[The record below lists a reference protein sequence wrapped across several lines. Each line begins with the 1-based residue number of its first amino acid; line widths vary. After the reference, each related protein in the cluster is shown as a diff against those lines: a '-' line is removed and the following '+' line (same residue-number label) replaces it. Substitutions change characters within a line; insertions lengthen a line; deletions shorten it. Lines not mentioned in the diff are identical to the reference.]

1 MIIGTSSSVA
11 TISFKFESAVETR
24 AGLMMS
30 SPDRIASP
38 MVMASLLFLFYDFVQ
53 IAKWLMKLS
62 KPGGDLRGE
71 SRNRRQLRQS
81 LLVSSK
87 RTQSASERDTQT
99 LHAINNVVKIFC
111 VPKGSEP
118 RPPKIVAEMSSNLG
132 TQVQFRRHDVSLLAD
147 QCTATIAE
155 ILLNSG
161 HLSR

>member
-1 MIIGTSSSVA
+1 MTIPLSSLLFSAATMIIGTSSSVA

-38 MVMASLLFLFYDFVQ
+38 MVMASLLFRSAFD
-53 IAKWLMKLS
+53 IA
-62 KPGGDLRGE
+62 
-71 SRNRRQLRQS
+71 
-81 LLVSSK
+81 
-87 RTQSASERDTQT
+87 A
-99 LHAINNVVKIFC
+99 
-111 VPKGSEP
+111 
-118 RPPKIVAEMSSNLG
+118 
-132 TQVQFRRHDVSLLAD
+132 LLAD